1 MKLKRF
7 FVAALLTSSVILSS
21 LALVYAGENTGTYGY
36 AYRNVEGRD
45 GVYKISAGTVRR
57 NGAEQSSINVI
68 KTYYDG
74 DVQTEFSGAKNED
87 VVYTRGY
94 EYIEDYVTV
103 HKTYK
108 NSRPVYSITLYK

>member
-7 FVAALLTSSVILSS
+7 FVAALLASSVIMSS
-21 LALVYAGENTGTYGY
+21 LALVYAGENSGTYGY

-45 GVYKISAGTVRR
+45 GVYKISAGTVRQ
-57 NGAEQSSINVI
+57 NGAQQSSVKVT

-74 DVQTEFSGAKNED
+74 EVQTRLSGMENTD
-87 VVYTRGY
+87 VNYTSGY
-94 EYIEDYVTV
+94 EYIEDYVTE

-108 NSRPVYSITLYK
+108 GADTIYKITLYE

>member
-21 LALVYAGENTGTYGY
+21 LALVYAGVNTGTYGY

-45 GVYKISAGTVRR
+45 GLYKINAGTVRR
-57 NGAEQSSINVI
+57 NGAQQSSINVI

-74 DVQTEFSGAKNED
+74 DVRTESSGVKNED
-87 VVYTRGY
+87 VSYTSGY
-94 EYIEDYVTV
+94 EYIEDYVTE

-108 NSRPVYSITLYK
+108 NSYPVYSITLYK

>member
-21 LALVYAGENTGTYGY
+21 LALVYAGENVGTYGY

-45 GVYKISAGTVRR
+45 GLYKISAGTVRR
-57 NGAEQSSINVI
+57 NGAQQSSVKVI
-68 KTYYDG
+68 KTYEGGYTETKLVGVDNK
-74 DVQTEFSGAKNED
+74 DVN
-87 VVYTRGY
+87 YTSGY
-94 EYIEDYVTV
+94 EYIEDYVTE

-108 NSRPVYSITLYK
+108 DSYPVYSITLYK

>member
-21 LALVYAGENTGTYGY
+21 LALVYAGENVGTYGY

-45 GVYKISAGTVRR
+45 RVYKINAGTVRR
-57 NGAEQSSINVI
+57 NGAQQSSVKIT
-68 KTYYDG
+68 KTYEDG
-74 DVQTEFSGAKNED
+74 DFETIHSGVKNED
-87 VVYTRGY
+87 VSYTSGY
-94 EYIEDYVTV
+94 EYIEDYVTE

-108 NSRPVYSITLYK
+108 NSYPVYSITLYK

>member
-21 LALVYAGENTGTYGY
+21 LALVYAGYNDGTYGY

-45 GVYKISAGTVRR
+45 GVYKISAGTVRK
-57 NGAEQSSINVI
+57 NGAEQSSIKVI

-74 DVQTEFSGAKNED
+74 DVQTRFSGVENTD
-87 VVYTRGY
+87 VNYTSGY
-94 EYIEDYVTV
+94 EYIEDYVTE

-108 NSRPVYSITLYK
+108 GADTIYKITLYE

>member
-7 FVAALLTSSVILSS
+7 FVATLLASSVIMSS
-21 LALVYAGENTGTYGY
+21 LALVYAGDNTGTYGY

-74 DVQTEFSGAKNED
+74 DVQTEFSGVRNED

-94 EYIEDYVTV
+94 EYIEDYVTE

-108 NSRPVYSITLYK
+108 NSRPVYNVTLYK